1 MARTREEKTRL
12 IKGEPGESKKA
23 AITRAV
29 IRPTLN
35 GAATISEYGK
45 WYPDE
50 LDLPELV
57 KALGEQTKAVI
68 DGDLSRGEAMLTV
81 QAHTLDAIY
90 NGLARRALN
99 SELLSQFETHLKLA
113 LRAQSQ
119 CRSTWEAISAIQN
132 PPLAGYIRQANIA
145 HGHQQVNNASRTGE
159 HKFSPDELLEKTE
172 HESDAWMG
180 RGTPTTAERV
190 DSGVEAVGEIDGTT
204 NGGGKG

>member
-1 MARTREEKTRL
+1 MARKRKDKALL
-12 IKGEPGESKKA
+12 IKSKPGESKKA

-29 IRPTLN
+29 LRPTLN
-35 GAATISEYGK
+35 GAATISEFGK

-68 DGDLSRGEAMLTV
+68 DGDLNRGQAMLTV

-99 SELLSQFETHLKLA
+99 SELLNQFETHLKLA

-145 HGHQQVNNASRTGE
+145 HGHQQVNNASRAEENGNP
-159 HKFSPDELLEKTE
+159 PDELLEKTE

-190 DSGVEAVGEIDGTT
+190 DSGVEAVGEIDGTA
-204 NGGGKG
+204 NGDGKE